1 MAKEEIYDAI
11 IVGSGATGGWAAKE
25 LTEKGMRVIVLE
37 AGRKL
42 DPNKDF
48 NEHTWPYEVKYR
60 GTLGSREIFRER
72 QPVQSKCYACNEY
85 GHHFFVDDIDNPYT
99 TPDRKQFDWIRGRQV
114 GGRTITWGRQTYR
127 LSDFELKAASRDGFG
142 EDWPISYA
150 ELAPYYD
157 RVEEFIGVSGS
168 YENVPNLPDGK
179 FLPAMK
185 LTCGEWLLKKSVER
199 KWKDRRVMIGRAAIL
214 TQRHNGRAACHWCG
228 HCDRGCTTSSYF
240 SSPGSTLP
248 AAAKTGGLTLRTNAV
263 ASHVIIDT
271 NTGKAKG
278 VACIDQVTKKAF
290 EVFGKVVVLCA
301 STIESTRLLMNSAT
315 SQHPAGL
322 GNSSGALGQYLMDHI
337 FQIAV
342 GGVVPGTANYR
353 YNFDDGRANGIYI
366 PKFRNINERH
376 PNFIRGY
383 GIQGGVQRGMLP
395 TTIKSIPGFGSEY
408 KKMVREAKDPA
419 PFWMGGWGEM
429 LPRKENRVTINK
441 EVKDA
446 WGIPVAHIDCSHG
459 ENEKAMARDMLET
472 LNEMAHE
479 AKFEVTFGN
488 PFLAPPGLCIHEVGT
503 ARMGT
508 DPKSSVLNKFNQSWD
523 VKNLFVTDGACFVS
537 IGCQNPTLT
546 MMALTVRACEYI
558 VDQHKKGNL

>member
-1 MAKEEIYDAI
+1 MAKEEVYDAI

-42 DPNKDF
+42 DPEKDF

-60 GTLGSREIFRER
+60 GTLSNREVFRGR
-72 QPVQSKCYACNEY
+72 QPIQSKCYACNEY

-99 TPDRKQFDWIRGRQV
+99 NPDGKQFDWIRGRQE

-127 LSDFELKAASRDGFG
+127 LSDYELKAASRDGFG

-157 RVEEFIGVSGS
+157 KVEEFIGVSGS

-185 LTCGEWLLKKSVER
+185 MTCGEWLLKRSVER
-199 KWKDRRVMIGRAAIL
+199 KWRDRRVMIGRAAIL

-248 AAAKTGGLTLRTNAV
+248 AAAKTGRLTLRTNAV
-263 ASHVIIDT
+263 ASHVIVDT
-271 NTGKAKG
+271 RTGKAKG
-278 VACIDQVTKKAF
+278 VACIDQVTKRAF
-290 EVFGKVVVLCA
+290 EVFGKIVMLCA

-315 SQHPAGL
+315 RQHSAGL
-322 GNSSGALGQYLMDHI
+322 GNSSGVLGHYLMDHI

-342 GGVVPGTANYR
+342 GGVVPAVANYR

-366 PKFRNINERH
+366 PKFRNVHDRH

-383 GIQGGVQRGMLP
+383 GMQGGVQRGMLP
-395 TTIKSIPGFGSEY
+395 TTLKSIPGFGSEY
-408 KKMVREAKDPA
+408 KKRVRETGDPA
-419 PFWMGGWGEM
+419 PFWLGAWGEM

-446 WGIPVAHIDCSHG
+446 WGIPAAHIDCSHG
-459 ENEKAMARDMLET
+459 DNEKAMARDMLET

-479 AKFEVTFGN
+479 AKFQVNFGS
-488 PFLAPPGLCIHEVGT
+488 PFLASPGLCIHEVGT
-503 ARMGT
+503 ARMGNDRKT
-508 DPKSSVLNKFNQSWD
+508 SVLNKFNQSWD

-546 MMALTVRACEYI
+546 MMALTVRACEY
-558 VDQHKKGNL
+558 VAEQHKKGNL